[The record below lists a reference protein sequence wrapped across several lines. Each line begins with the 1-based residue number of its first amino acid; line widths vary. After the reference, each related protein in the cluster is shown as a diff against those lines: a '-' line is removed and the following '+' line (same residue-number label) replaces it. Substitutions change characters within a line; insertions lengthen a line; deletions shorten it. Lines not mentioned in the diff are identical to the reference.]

1 MPRTLSPN
9 AATPAPKT
17 GRTSVQVC
25 VTAADKRPLEVA
37 SQTDAGA
44 SASQHG
50 IHHKPYSKWNLQK
63 YLQEGEDS
71 RGLFWSKAPKVNKE
85 EVAAAITANYRE
97 QDELFQEARWLGGE
111 AWGLGRVSALVSA
124 SQDVSASAVGVVERE
139 EEVVGEENL

>member
-1 MPRTLSPN
+1 M
-9 AATPAPKT
+9 
-17 GRTSVQVC
+17 
-25 VTAADKRPLEVA
+25 
-37 SQTDAGA
+37 
-44 SASQHG
+44 
-50 IHHKPYSKWNLQK
+50 
-63 YLQEGEDS
+63 
-71 RGLFWSKAPKVNKE
+71 NKE